1 MSQISNQLPFHVT
14 MHTAYLPWDEL
25 IGRLW
30 WAELRVYH
38 EEHVGKSR
46 AKVDAINVMV
56 TRGLGG
62 VHITAFRAVELYHW
76 LTRDIRET
84 WRERWGQGRER
95 EREKG
100 WGEILTW
107 SWHGITRVTYL
118 SEEQFDSHRKHEN
131 SDQSHHLG
139 IFQSAW
145 GNTTSYTHTHT
156 LSLSHT
162 HTYTY
167 HLSEAPVSED
177 VSSVDEPI
185 EHLCRLLH

>member
-14 MHTAYLPWDEL
+14 MHTACLPWDEL

-95 EREKG
+95 ERERRGGGRFLHGVDMVSLEWRTYRKNSL
-100 WGEILTW
+100 ILTEN
-107 SWHGITRVTYL
+107 TRTVTKVTTL
-118 SEEQFDSHRKHEN
+118 VFFNLHEETP
-131 SDQSHHLG
+131 HH
-139 IFQSAW
+139 
-145 GNTTSYTHTHT
+145 THTHTHTHT

-162 HTYTY
+162 HI
-167 HLSEAPVSED
+167 HVPFERGP
-177 VSSVDEPI
+177 
-185 EHLCRLLH
+185 C